1 MEKITFECSNLTDDV
16 FIDVNI
22 PYKKFFL
29 PILSKIK
36 SLSKKE
42 EIKLIDEWK
51 AFIESGNDAI
61 ENEGDDKTLLISI
74 LK

>member
-1 MEKITFECSNLTDDV
+1 MCSNLTDDV

>member
-16 FIDVNI
+16 FVDVNI

-36 SLSKKE
+36 SLNIKE

-51 AFIESGNDAI
+51 VFLESGNDAI
-61 ENEGDDKTLLISI
+61 KNEGDDKTLLVSL